1 MATFSDF
8 HVFSSSKGFPP
19 AFIRLREPAIF
30 CFFLSFWNDMGSFNR
45 RECVGGRTHRSRQI
59 AINGSAV
66 SQSTRSQTYSN
77 DGARLK
83 EDPPPPIIKYW
94 RHCFFVFC
102 FVFLLPFSKYAHHLP
117 YSSRMRQH
125 DSTPLVHHSKSWV
138 RSCDQVHSSTMGK
151 MKYYCNKK
159 WEKIRWRQSERENIN
174 V

>member
-45 RECVGGRTHRSRQI
+45 RECVGGHTHRSRQI

-94 RHCFFVFC
+94 RHCFFVFY
-102 FVFLLPFSKYAHHLP
+102 FSSHFPNMLTIFL
-117 YSSRMRQH
+117 
-125 DSTPLVHHSKSWV
+125 TPLGCANTIRLRSSITRNPGSDRAIKSIPA
-138 RSCDQVHSSTMGK
+138 Q
-151 MKYYCNKK
+151 
-159 WEKIRWRQSERENIN
+159 WEKWSTTAIRNGKRYDEDNQKEKT
-174 V
+174 